1 MATKIKTNRLHP
13 EIRKRAKSADPIS
26 YLNVPIPLIEE
37 RLQKRKSLLDQRIV
51 EGYAVIWSSV
61 NDYSERFV
69 KGSFAKSI
77 SDLGPEST
85 SSYKIKFRDRH
96 GKSCGLFE
104 VLKEDEIGL
113 YFRTKPL
120 DNVSW
125 ADDLIT
131 QLKSGTINNFS
142 IGFRHLWDKVEWDEE
157 NDCMVVLEARL
168 FEISAVDIPSDINTY
183 ALRGAEEIEY
193 LSEDVEDFIDSLP
206 KSKQLEARK
215 IITRCLSLSKQEP
228 DEKEIKPLKR
238 REQKKTGVDY
248 KLVSR
253 LLEKSL

>member
-1 MATKIKTNRLHP
+1 
-13 EIRKRAKSADPIS
+13 
-26 YLNVPIPLIEE
+26 
-37 RLQKRKSLLDQRIV
+37 
-51 EGYAVIWSSV
+51 
-61 NDYSERFV
+61 
-69 KGSFAKSI
+69 
-77 SDLGPEST
+77 
-85 SSYKIKFRDRH
+85 
-96 GKSCGLFE
+96 
-104 VLKEDEIGL
+104 
-113 YFRTKPL
+113 
-120 DNVSW
+120 
-125 ADDLIT
+125 
-131 QLKSGTINNFS
+131 
-142 IGFRHLWDKVEWDEE
+142 
-157 NDCMVVLEARL
+157 MVVLEARL